1 MNLPATCRAAVM
13 TGRRQME
20 VRELPVPPV
29 SAADGLL
36 HVEAAGVCGADVGFF
51 NQDLSPRILG
61 HENVGVVAAAGQVA
75 KDRWG
80 VREGDRVAVEEY
92 LPCGHCDFCRSG
104 EYRSC
109 LESDASANAGA
120 LRFGSTPLDVAPA
133 LWGGYAEYLYLH
145 PRSVLHPLPSSI
157 PASLASMALPLGN
170 GYQWAYLDG
179 QVGPADSVLIL
190 GPGQQ
195 GLACVVAAREA
206 GAGTIIVAGLERD
219 AARLAVAAKLG
230 AHHTF
235 VTGPDLRER
244 VLPVVGAA
252 GVDLTI
258 DTAAGNEQTV
268 NQALDLT
275 RKRGR
280 LVIPAAT
287 RRPLDGLDFY
297 KVTRKHLTVRGAR
310 GHSYAA
316 VEWAI
321 ALLAS
326 GRHPLHL
333 MASVECGLRNAAGAV
348 LGTGGE
354 SEVPV
359 IHAAIVPAME
369 K

>member
-1 MNLPATCRAAVM
+1 MSLPATCRAAVM

-20 VRELPVPPV
+20 VRELPVPTV

-36 HVEAAGVCGADVGFF
+36 LVEAAGVCGADVGFF
-51 NQDLSPRILG
+51 NQDLSPRVLG
-61 HENVGVVAAAGQVA
+61 HENVGIVAAAGPLAQ
-75 KDRWG
+75 DRWG
-80 VREGDRVAVEEY
+80 VREGDRVAIEEY

-109 LESDASANAGA
+109 LESDASANPNA
-120 LRFGSTPLDVAPA
+120 LRFGSTPLTVPPA
-133 LWGGYAEYLYLH
+133 LWGGYADYVYLH

-157 PASLASMALPLGN
+157 PASLACMALPLGN

-179 QVGPADSVLIL
+179 RVGPSDSVLIF

-206 GAGTIIVAGLERD
+206 GAGTIIITGLERD

-230 AHHTF
+230 AHHAF
-235 VTGPDLRER
+235 VTGPNLREQ
-244 VLPVVGAA
+244 VLSVVGAG

-258 DTAAGNEQTV
+258 DTAAGSEQTV

-287 RRPLDGLDFY
+287 RRPLEGVDFY
-297 KVTRKHLTVRGAR
+297 KITRKHLTVAGAR

-321 ALLAS
+321 GLMAS
-326 GRHPLHL
+326 GRHPLSL
-333 MASVECGLRNAAGAV
+333 MASLECGLPDAADAV

-354 SEVPV
+354 LDVPV
-359 IHAAIVPAME
+359 IHAAIVPSLT
-369 K
+369 

>member
-1 MNLPATCRAAVM
+1 MSLPATCQAAVM

-20 VRELPVPPV
+20 VRELPVPQV

-36 HVEAAGVCGADVGFF
+36 LVEAAGVCGADVGFF
-51 NQDLSPRILG
+51 NQDLSPRVLG
-61 HENVGVVAAAGQVA
+61 HENVGTVAAAGPLA
-75 KDRWG
+75 LDRWG
-80 VREGDRVAVEEY
+80 VREGDRVAIEEY

-109 LESDASANAGA
+109 MESDASANAAA
-120 LRFGSTPLDVAPA
+120 LRFGSTPLTTAPG
-133 LWGGYAEYLYLH
+133 LWGGYSEYLYLH
-145 PRSVLHPLPSSI
+145 PRSVLHPLPASV
-157 PASLASMALPLGN
+157 PASLASMALPFGN

-179 QVGPADSVLIL
+179 QAGPGDTVLIF

-195 GLACVVAAREA
+195 GLACVVAAKEA
-206 GAGTIIVAGLERD
+206 GAGTIIITGLERD
-219 AARLAVAAKLG
+219 AARLAVAEKLG
-230 AHHTF
+230 ADYTL
-235 VTGPDLRER
+235 VAGPDLPER
-244 VLPVVGAA
+244 VRAITGTG
-252 GVDLTI
+252 GVDLTV
-258 DTAAGNEQTV
+258 DTAAGSVETI

-287 RRPLDGLDFY
+287 RRPLDGIDFY
-297 KVTRKHLTVRGAR
+297 KITRKHLTVRGAR

-326 GRHPLHL
+326 GRYPLDL
-333 MASVECGLRNAAGAV
+333 LASMNCRLPDAAQAV

-354 SEVPV
+354 LDRPV
-359 IHAAIVPAME
+359 IHAAVVPART
-369 K
+369 

>member
-1 MNLPATCRAAVM
+1 MSLPTTSRAAVM

-20 VRELPVPPV
+20 LRELPLPQV

-36 HVEAAGVCGADVGFF
+36 LVEAAGVCGADVGFF
-51 NQDLSPRILG
+51 NQDLSPRVLG
-61 HENVGVVAAAGQVA
+61 HENVGIVAAVGSVA
-75 KDRWG
+75 QDRWG
-80 VREGDRVAVEEY
+80 VREGDRVAIEEY

-109 LESDASANAGA
+109 LESDASANPNA
-120 LRFGSTPLDVAPA
+120 LRFGSTPVTTAPA
-133 LWGGYAEYLYLH
+133 LWGGYGDYLYLH

-170 GYQWAYLDG
+170 GFQWAYLDG
-179 QVGPADSVLIL
+179 QVGPGDSVLIF

-195 GLACVVAAREA
+195 GLACVVAAKEA
-206 GAGTIIVAGLERD
+206 GAGTIIITGLERD

-230 AHHTF
+230 AHHTL
-235 VTGPDLRER
+235 VAGPDLPER
-244 VLPVVGAA
+244 VRAIVGPA

-268 NQALDLT
+268 NQALDVT

-297 KVTRKHLTVRGAR
+297 KVTRKHLTVKGAR

-321 ALLAS
+321 ALLTS
-326 GRHPLHL
+326 GRHPLEL
-333 MASVECGLRNAAGAV
+333 MASLEVGLQDAAKAV

-354 SEVPV
+354 LDIPV
-359 IHAAIVPAME
+359 IHAAIVPALT
-369 K
+369 

>member
-1 MNLPATCRAAVM
+1 MSVPATCQAAVM

-29 SAADGLL
+29 SADDGLL
-36 HVEAAGVCGADVGFF
+36 LVEAAGVCGADVGFF
-51 NQDLSPRILG
+51 NKDQSPRVLG
-61 HENVGVVAAAGQVA
+61 HENVGIVAAAGRVA
-75 KDRWG
+75 QDRWG
-80 VREGDRVAVEEY
+80 VREGDRVAIEEY

-109 LESDASANAGA
+109 LESDVSANPDA
-120 LRFGSTPLDVAPA
+120 LRFGSTPLAVAPG
-133 LWGGYAEYLYLH
+133 LWGGYSEYLYLH
-145 PRSVLHPLPSSI
+145 ARSVLHPLPSGI

-179 QVGPADSVLIL
+179 QVGPGDSVLIF

-206 GAGTIIVAGLERD
+206 GAETIIITGLERD

-230 AHHTF
+230 AHHTL
-235 VTGPDLRER
+235 VTGPDLREQ
-244 VLPVVGAA
+244 VLSIVGAA

-258 DTAAGNEQTV
+258 DTAIGNEQTL
-268 NQALDLT
+268 NQSFDLT

-280 LVIPAAT
+280 LVIPAAA

-297 KVTRKHLTVRGAR
+297 KITRKQFTVRGAR

-321 ALLAS
+321 ALLAA
-326 GRHPLHL
+326 GRVPLHL
-333 MASVECGLRNAAGAV
+333 MASMECGLRDAADAV

-354 SEVPV
+354 LDVPV
-359 IHAAIVPAME
+359 IHAAIVPALT
-369 K
+369 